1 MLILSNKDYLPAFP
15 WLKKSKLKIIYPAIN
30 HLSEKNRFINEDIA
44 KEIILG
50 QGINSLKPIVA
61 QVSRFDFWKDPL
73 GVIRAYYLAKNEIP
87 DLQLVL
93 VGFFETQDDPEQVLV
108 FEQVKKHVRGDPNI
122 YLFLNQ
128 KQLKNVSMSLFIN
141 ALRTLNRI
149 ILQGSIRE
157 GFGLTITE
165 GMWKGQPVIARI
177 SSGALIQIKNGENGI
192 LVASPEE
199 MGKAISRLLKNEKLR
214 EKIGKAARE
223 SVRKNFL
230 MPRFILNNLKLYKMS
245 NTRCLTEH
253 FF

>member
-1 MLILSNKDYLPAFP
+1 
-15 WLKKSKLKIIYPAIN
+15 
-30 HLSEKNRFINEDIA
+30 
-44 KEIILG
+44 
-50 QGINSLKPIVA
+50 
-61 QVSRFDFWKDPL
+61 
-73 GVIRAYYLAKNEIP
+73 
-87 DLQLVL
+87 
-93 VGFFETQDDPEQVLV
+93 
-108 FEQVKKHVRGDPNI
+108 
-122 YLFLNQ
+122 
-128 KQLKNVSMSLFIN
+128 MSLFIN